1 MTARSSLPD
10 TFYVDGNLLT
20 LPIGGDETIAQW
32 LERVAF
38 VLDYLYDLNG
48 DWTMENVV
56 TAKEASR
63 YHLQRVLHGVVYR

>member
-1 MTARSSLPD
+1 MATRSSLPD

-48 DWTMENVV
+48 DWTLDKV
-56 TAKEASR
+56 TIAKEASR
-63 YHLQRVLHGVVYR
+63 FHLQRVLHGVKYR